1 MFSAIFFQIFL
12 RVPIFLRIFAP
23 SLHKNRGTLKAK
35 ENMEEKKY
43 HIEESEI
50 AGDKVCE
57 PSPAYRSAASS
68 ALSVSS
74 VSWDEAYDTD
84 SYPMGRSLEQ
94 VMEHCESI
102 LDKLDDPNYGEP
114 ISVLDAEIEKMIA
127 EWK

>member
-1 MFSAIFFQIFL
+1 
-12 RVPIFLRIFAP
+12 
-23 SLHKNRGTLKAK
+23 
-35 ENMEEKKY
+35 MEEKKY

-50 AGDKVCE
+50 VGDKVCE
-57 PSPAYRSAASS
+57 PSPAYSYMASS
-68 ALSVSS
+68 ASSVSS

-102 LDKLDDPNYGEP
+102 FDKLDDPNYGEP
-114 ISVLDAEIEKMIA
+114 ISVLDDEIERMIA

>member
-1 MFSAIFFQIFL
+1 
-12 RVPIFLRIFAP
+12 
-23 SLHKNRGTLKAK
+23 
-35 ENMEEKKY
+35 MEEKKY
-43 HIEESEI
+43 HIEESKI

-68 ALSVSS
+68 ALS

-102 LDKLDDPNYGEP
+102 LDKLDDSNYGEP

>member
-1 MFSAIFFQIFL
+1 
-12 RVPIFLRIFAP
+12 
-23 SLHKNRGTLKAK
+23 
-35 ENMEEKKY
+35 MEEKKY
-43 HIEESEI
+43 HIEESKI

-68 ALSVSS
+68 ASS

-102 LDKLDDPNYGEP
+102 LDKLDDSNYGEP

>member
-1 MFSAIFFQIFL
+1 
-12 RVPIFLRIFAP
+12 
-23 SLHKNRGTLKAK
+23 
-35 ENMEEKKY
+35 MEEKKY
-43 HIEESEI
+43 HIEESKI
-50 AGDKVCE
+50 VGDKVCE
-57 PSPAYRSAASS
+57 PSPAYRSMASS
-68 ALSVSS
+68 ASSVSS

-114 ISVLDAEIEKMIA
+114 ISVLDDEIERMIA

>member
-1 MFSAIFFQIFL
+1 
-12 RVPIFLRIFAP
+12 
-23 SLHKNRGTLKAK
+23 
-35 ENMEEKKY
+35 MEEKKY
-43 HIEESEI
+43 HIDESKV

-57 PSPAYRSAASS
+57 PSPAYRSAAS
-68 ALSVSS
+68 ASS
-74 VSWDEAYDTD
+74 VSWDDAYDTD

-102 LDKLDDPNYGEP
+102 LDKLDYPNYGEP

>member
-1 MFSAIFFQIFL
+1 M
-12 RVPIFLRIFAP
+12 V
-23 SLHKNRGTLKAK
+23 
-35 ENMEEKKY
+35 EKKY
-43 HIEESEI
+43 HIEESKI

-102 LDKLDDPNYGEP
+102 LDKLDDPNCGEP